1 MRRRWRGIG
10 LIGASITAIALL
22 AACAPAG
29 ISYTEAEALQAE
41 ISALGSRLEAVERE
55 ITVLA
60 DTTDSDEFAENAQ
73 ATLSTIGSEVTAVL
87 ASLGDIEEALAPP
100 APIEGDPME
109 PLPAPG
115 GDAF

>member
-1 MRRRWRGIG
+1 MKRRWKGIG
-10 LIGASITAIALL
+10 LIGAVVASIALL

-29 ISYTEAEALQAE
+29 ISYTEAEVLRAEIGALQ
-41 ISALGSRLEAVERE
+41 SRLEAVERE

-73 ATLSTIGSEVTAVL
+73 ASLSTIGSEVTAVL
-87 ASLGDIEEALAPP
+87 ASLTDIEEALAPP
-100 APIEGDPME
+100 APIEAEPMDQ
-109 PLPAPG
+109 LPAPG